1 MKARGYTCCGVPMTV
16 TSTRKPTRN
25 LIVRYREC
33 LVCKSKLITEE
44 RISQTRKPTRK
55 PTRPNNGTAADSS
68 AD

>member
-1 MKARGYTCCGVPMTV
+1 MKRARGYTCCGVPMTV

-44 RISQTRKPTRK
+44 RISQTRKPA
-55 PTRPNNGTAADSS
+55 RPNNGTEADSR

>member
-44 RISQTRKPTRK
+44 RISQTRKPTR
-55 PTRPNNGTAADSS
+55 PNNGTAADSS